1 MGNKM
6 EALRSGTGRPSVGG
20 VSRCA
25 RLGNAGGAPTT
36 PSSANLFTPLAQPLP
51 PRPGHVTASPPRAL
65 SRGSSPPRR
74 PFFLPPSES
83 QDLSAAPFRNPSA
96 RPRLPAPPPPPLPN
110 NSPWLFLD
118 LLAPPV
124 MSRTAP
130 SFQRGRRP
138 RSTVVGF
145 EVEARRGWG
154 FFFVA
159 EAAAAVDISRRGGGA
174 VRPRWRRPVGWRN
187 CEVNS

>member
-1 MGNKM
+1 M

-51 PRPGHVTASPPRAL
+51 PGPGHVTASPPLAL

-96 RPRLPAPPPPPLPN
+96 RPRLPAPPTPPTEQLPLAL
-110 NSPWLFLD
+110 SR
-118 LLAPPV
+118 PV
-124 MSRTAP
+124 STTSNEQDGPFFPKGQAATVNGRRV
-130 SFQRGRRP
+130 RGR
-138 RSTVVGF
+138 G
-145 EVEARRGWG
+145 EARVGIL
-154 FFFVA
+154 F
-159 EAAAAVDISRRGGGA
+159 RGGGCSGSGHFTTGGRCCTSKMA
-174 VRPRWRRPVGWRN
+174 APCRL
-187 CEVNS
+187 EEL